1 MNIRRVFKFLSNRR
15 LLRYFYAMSYDG
27 YLVESGWIR
36 SFHEG
41 QPVDRDG
48 RTVPWVTHAFTAFI
62 TPRLKSNMKLLEFGA
77 GFSTLFYSGILESIT
92 SIESNADWFHRIKS
106 QIDTAK
112 VDLMLKEGS
121 MYWQCLADLGRV
133 FDIVVVDGDD
143 RFECAQCALN
153 YLSPSGV
160 IVLDNSNRPAYQPI
174 YAMLVE
180 SGFRYLDFFGLAPGH
195 RKTNCTTVFYR
206 DSNCLGV

>member
-1 MNIRRVFKFLSNRR
+1 MNIRRICRFLSNRK

-36 SFHEG
+36 SFLEG
-41 QPVDRDG
+41 RPVDREG
-48 RTVPWVTHAFTAFI
+48 RIVPWVTHAFTAFF

-77 GFSTLFYSGILESIT
+77 GFSTLFYSGILESVT
-92 SIESNADWFHRIKS
+92 SIESNVNWFHRIKS
-106 QIDTAK
+106 QVDTSK
-112 VDLMLKEGS
+112 VNLMLFEGPK
-121 MYWQCLADLGRV
+121 YWQCMAELDRV
-133 FDIVVVDGDD
+133 FDIVIVDGDH
-143 RFECAQCALN
+143 RFECAQTSLN

-174 YAMLVE
+174 YDLLTG

-195 RKTNCTTVFYR
+195 RKANCTTVFYR
-206 DSNCLGV
+206 DSNCLGI